1 MSWVDWVNGYI
12 INHTES
18 SGEQVFGIC
27 RRGVIAAAA
36 DGAIWGETNFAFQTY
51 EMEMM
56 NDNDEK
62 IKGQVNEFANLLNA
76 WEGKG
81 KCTGYGGLRFN
92 NEKFVL
98 SKFDEDSNTMY
109 LTSKDAGGEGGS
121 FCVTK
126 SEQCFVIGVSY
137 KGEPAKPTTSSGGN
151 RNYSAGNSNAA
162 VENCRD
168 KLVEAGY

>member
-36 DGAIWGETNFAFQTY
+36 DGAIWGETNFQFLEY
-51 EMEMM
+51 EFEMED
-56 NDNDEK
+56 DNEK
-62 IKGQVNEFANLLNA
+62 KVKGTVNEFKNLNLA
-76 WEGKG
+76 WEGEG
-81 KCTGYGGLRFN
+81 KCTGFGGIRLN

-98 SKFDEDSNTMY
+98 SKFDGDSNTMY
-109 LTSKDAGGEGGS
+109 LTSKDAGGQGGGA
-121 FCVTK
+121 CVTK
-126 SEQCFVIGVSY
+126 SEQCFVIGVYY
-137 KGEPAKPTTSSGGN
+137 KGADPTTSSGGK
-151 RNYSAGNSNAA
+151 RNYSNGNANAA